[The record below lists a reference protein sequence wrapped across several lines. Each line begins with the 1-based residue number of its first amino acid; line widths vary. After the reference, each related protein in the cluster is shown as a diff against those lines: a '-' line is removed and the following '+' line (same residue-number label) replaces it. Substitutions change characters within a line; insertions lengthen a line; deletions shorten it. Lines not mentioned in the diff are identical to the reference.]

1 MIKNCSK
8 CNNEPRLPGKSY
20 CRECYNAYQRDRYL
34 KQKAEYDAMMLEARL
49 EAEAQ
54 EVARQIAELDNDP
67 RYQRPSDLP

>member
-1 MIKNCSK
+1 
-8 CNNEPRLPGKSY
+8 
-20 CRECYNAYQRDRYL
+20 
-34 KQKAEYDAMMLEARL
+34 MMLEARL